1 MLKVLGGQC
10 RSITVIN
17 GKANLVLKAVIP
29 APADKEAAE
38 KLCSLNGWAPR
49 NDAFNNLLVTAPVSL
64 DAYRLSDSSVMSAYI
79 GFAEKA
85 ASALVGNKNG
95 YLMAGIESY
104 NAVTA

>member
-10 RSITVIN
+10 RNITVIN

-38 KLCSLNGWAPR
+38 KFCSLNGWAPHT
-49 NDAFNNLLVTAPVSL
+49 DTFNNLLITAPVAL
-64 DAYRLSDSSVMSAYI
+64 DAYRLSDGSVMSAYI
-79 GFAEKA
+79 NFAEKA

-95 YLMAGIESY
+95 YLMAGVESY
-104 NAVTA
+104 DAAV